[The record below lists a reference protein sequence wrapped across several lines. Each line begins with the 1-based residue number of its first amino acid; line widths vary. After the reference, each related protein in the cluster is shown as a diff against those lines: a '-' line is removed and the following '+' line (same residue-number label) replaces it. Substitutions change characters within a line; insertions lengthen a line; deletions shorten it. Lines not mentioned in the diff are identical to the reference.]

1 MSPRALGHAVLALT
15 ALAACGNDLDLGS
28 STEAVVDPSQFVL
41 PMLPLPQRAQIVHR
55 YSSLDPKG
63 VVPRAYLEDAIV
75 YFDVNKALIPKQD
88 YIIVVDFT
96 PHSGMDRFWMV
107 NLATGDVEP
116 HKVAHGDGS
125 DPDNDGYA
133 TLFGNVDGSHMSSLG
148 FYLTGE
154 IYDGTHPHSMRLDGL
169 SADGSPNGM
178 ADTNVRERLIVVHEA
193 SYVSDSN
200 TSQQGRSNGCLAL
213 DPAIEL
219 SVVNRTHEGTLI
231 YAATSALNPVV
242 GPDTCG
248 DNVCD
253 ANEDMATCPSD
264 CSPDGLPG
272 DGDPGGGDP
281 APGHNGGCSTT
292 GGAGLAFALALLGV
306 RRRRR

>member
-1 MSPRALGHAVLALT
+1 MSPRALGHAVLALV
-15 ALAACGNDLDLGS
+15 ALAACANDDLD
-28 STEAVVDPSQFVL
+28 STTQTVDASQFVL

-55 YSSLDPKG
+55 YASLDPKG
-63 VVPRAYLEDAIV
+63 VVPRDYLEDAIV

-96 PHSGMDRFWMV
+96 PYSGEDRFWMV
-107 NLATGDVEP
+107 SLATGDVEP

-125 DPDNDGYA
+125 DPDNDGVA

-169 SADGSPNGM
+169 SPDGSPNAM

-200 TSQQGRSNGCLAL
+200 TSQQGRS
-213 DPAIEL
+213 
-219 SVVNRTHEGTLI
+219 
-231 YAATSALNPVV
+231 
-242 GPDTCG
+242 
-248 DNVCD
+248 
-253 ANEDMATCPSD
+253 
-264 CSPDGLPG
+264 
-272 DGDPGGGDP
+272 
-281 APGHNGGCSTT
+281 
-292 GGAGLAFALALLGV
+292 
-306 RRRRR
+306 